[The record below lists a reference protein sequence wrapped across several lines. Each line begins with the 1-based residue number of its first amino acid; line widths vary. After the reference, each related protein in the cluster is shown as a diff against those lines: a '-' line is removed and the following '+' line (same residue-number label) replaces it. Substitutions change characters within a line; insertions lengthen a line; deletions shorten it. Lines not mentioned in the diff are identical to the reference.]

1 MAILSKPRKTATQ
14 KETLRAYWP
23 IVLLSYI
30 GKVLEHIIADRL
42 SEAAE
47 AHSLL
52 LDKQFR
58 NRKERSIEAA
68 VKFVVQVVRAA
79 WRTGGTASL

>member
-1 MAILSKPRKTATQ
+1 MAILLKPGKTAAQ
-14 KETLRAYWP
+14 KETLGAYWP

-30 GKVLEHIIADRL
+30 EKVLEHIIADQL

-47 AHSLL
+47 AYSLL

-58 NRKERSIEAA
+58 NRKVRSTEVA

-79 WRTGGTASL
+79 